1 MAKKTKPKAK
11 TTPVSKPPIQIL
23 GTGGARGAAEAMK
36 DAERKRRKFLESI

>member
-1 MAKKTKPKAK
+1 MAARKKAPKK
-11 TTPVSKPPIQIL
+11 RVQQKPPIQIL